1 MKNFLTDIRLFLI
14 LTVLL
19 VSAHCFSQSVAISNT
34 EMNGVKFRKCSYE
47 FSSNEFSKKIDF
59 TLPLPSENAVL
70 QTICEAL
77 LMGEYDNNT
86 LEQDLKNELASYN
99 ADSDL
104 DTTKAED
111 YNETSWSIAPVFVGG
126 GYIAFVSSFSQ
137 KFASEEAP
145 APMWGDKCAVFSLT
159 TGKRISE
166 DEIFDKVAEHNYIV
180 ARKLYSTL
188 CKVLK
193 KADDGDN
200 VDVSFLFNDNFYFT
214 AKELIYKYGSFEMYH
229 TSGVTELSLPKKWLK
244 PYLNIDG
251 PLYQYWFGEKK

>member
-1 MKNFLTDIRLFLI
+1 MNRLI
-14 LTVLL
+14 LYVFFLL
-19 VSAHCFSQSVAISNT
+19 VSAHCFSQSVTISNT
-34 EMNGVKFRKCSYE
+34 EMNGIKFRKCSYE
-47 FSSNEFSKKIDF
+47 FSINDFSKKISF
-59 TLPLPSENAVL
+59 TLPLPSETAVL
-70 QTICEAL
+70 QTISEAL
-77 LMGEYDNNT
+77 LMGEYDNST
-86 LEQDLKNELASYN
+86 LEQDLKDELASYV
-99 ADSDL
+99 ADRKS

-137 KFASEEAP
+137 KFEGEVAP

-166 DEIFDKVAEHNYIV
+166 DEIFDKVAEHNYLV

-188 CKVLK
+188 CKILK
-193 KADDGDN
+193 KEDDGES

-214 AKELIYKYGSFEMYH
+214 GKELIYKYGSFEMYH

-244 PYLNIDG
+244 PYLNVDG